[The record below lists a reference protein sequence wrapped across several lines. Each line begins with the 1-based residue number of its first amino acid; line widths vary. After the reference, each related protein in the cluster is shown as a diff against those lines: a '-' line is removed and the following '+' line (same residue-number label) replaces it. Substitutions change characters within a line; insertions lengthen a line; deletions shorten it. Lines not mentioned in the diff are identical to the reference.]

1 MPAKLSPRAAGAGP
15 AHDTAWDGAEPPAPA
30 RRRGPSRML
39 VPGVVSKCVLSG
51 YVHATAVYVSEVQ
64 VVRFGFV
71 LPRLPVAVDR
81 ERLKTAAAGAHSGH
95 SARTTREYTRDKNTH
110 NLIQFLTEKLLK
122 AYVAP
127 LRPPPKKG
135 TFAHALPAA
144 RPRARPGHG
153 GPGGQLKR
161 AGADP
166 TVHIAP
172 SLHIM

>member
-1 MPAKLSPRAAGAGP
+1 
-15 AHDTAWDGAEPPAPA
+15 
-30 RRRGPSRML
+30 ML

-81 ERLKTAAAGAHSGH
+81 ERLKSGGRRADSGH